1 MSKVSQGINH
11 LRKIIMK
18 RIISITAIV
27 AFALTSCEKIETD
40 NNLQENSINSTIDIN
55 ASRSI
60 RPVILGNQKQ
70 NPFSLENMK
79 IALDTLK
86 GIVEQSDQEVIK
98 SKSMEEVE
106 LEATDL
112 YVRFMPEDSTQFQ
125 KLINDTTHLR

>member
-1 MSKVSQGINH
+1 
-11 LRKIIMK
+11 MK